1 MRKRGSVYP
10 PYVVIEPPGST
21 IYRLR
26 QNYGW
31 SQRELGDKCH
41 KPLDHTTIRRLELNK
56 GYTQD
61 SLERVAKALGVRR
74 ISDLFL
80 PPELSDWA
88 LLPKYVQRRLAK
100 SAQYAAQRCISKKGR
115 NTA

>member
-10 PYVVIEPPGST
+10 PYDVRDPPGAT

-61 SLERVAKALGVRR
+61 SLERVAKALGVR
-74 ISDLFL
+74 SVNDLFM

-88 LLPKYVQRRLAK
+88 SLPKHVQRRLAK
-100 SAQYAAQRCISKKGR
+100 SVQNAAHSYSSKKNR
-115 NTA
+115 TTV